1 MQVVL
6 LKLFLH
12 RLRHIAIR
20 VFIGV
25 IEHIHCDVAPELVIF
40 GEHYDDGKIGRASCR
55 ERV

>member
-12 RLRHIAIR
+12 RLRYIAIR

-40 GEHYDDGKIGRASCR
+40 GEHYDDGNLKVSC
-55 ERV
+55 EM